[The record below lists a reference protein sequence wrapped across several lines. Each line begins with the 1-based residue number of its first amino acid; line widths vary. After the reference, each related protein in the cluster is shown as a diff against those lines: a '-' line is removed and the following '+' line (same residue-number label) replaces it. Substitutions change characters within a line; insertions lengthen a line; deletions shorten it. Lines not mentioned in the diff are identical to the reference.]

1 MTDIQLTKLDKIM
14 RKIMGDSYDKCEVKD
29 DNIISFRYKRVKNK
43 PYNRESSRININ
55 NSIKLLRTVE
65 NYIIP
70 IVKTWNNNRNI
81 MLSQYGE
88 EVYIHY

>member
-1 MTDIQLTKLDKIM
+1 MTDNQLSKLDKIM
-14 RKIMGDSYDKCEVKD
+14 KKMMGDSYDKCEIKG
-29 DNIISFRYKRVKNK
+29 DNMISFKYKRVENK
-43 PYNRESSRININ
+43 PYGRDVARINIK
-55 NSIKLLRTVE
+55 NSIKLLKTVE

-70 IVKTWNNNRNI
+70 IIKTWNKNRNI